1 MLDVVAVDVADALG
15 VVHDPAP
22 AAARG
27 DAVSAALGGA
37 VGWPAPK
44 PVMADTLA
52 FKRVLQP
59 PAASS
64 HEKLLVSDS
73 AMLRK
78 TSQHVERASVPS
90 CYRSLASLQAGSPAC
105 RPSPASSPTR
115 RLHRLRS

>member
-22 AAARG
+22 AATRG

-44 PVMADTLA
+44 PVMADALA

-64 HEKLLVSDS
+64 HEKHS

-78 TSQHVERASVPS
+78 TSQHVERVSAPS

>member
-15 VVHDPAP
+15 MVHDPAP
-22 AAARG
+22 AATRG

-44 PVMADTLA
+44 PVMADALA

-64 HEKLLVSDS
+64 HEKHS

-78 TSQHVERASVPS
+78 TSQHVERTIMLPQPSFAPGGVP
-90 CYRSLASLQAGSPAC
+90 GVPPEPGFIPPPPTPPA
-105 RPSPASSPTR
+105 PFMISF
-115 RLHRLRS
+115 H

>member
-27 DAVSAALGGA
+27 DAVSAAFGGA

-44 PVMADTLA
+44 PVMADALA

-64 HEKLLVSDS
+64 HEKHS